1 MADDRYRYLEELE
14 QSEKLDGENTK
25 SGTRKGKK
33 LTAEQK
39 RKLRQ
44 KKKRKRMLAM
54 VGRIALLLLIA
65 AVFLV
70 LIHTVMTR
78 LGGTGSSASGSPA
91 SGSPAS
97 TVLPVESS
105 KESTAPATETPAQ
118 AETPAV
124 TETPAVAP
132 TAEPVPE
139 ESNMVKTYG
148 KWQYSTDAYA
158 PEGDIVPTTYQ
169 MYTYDRMRQDI
180 YFLMHRYSDY
190 CEVVSL
196 ATTADGRDIVDVVVG
211 SRNAKKDVIIQ
222 YTIHAREY
230 INVQLGMWQL
240 ESYLK
245 ALKAGEYADIWSD
258 LRLHIIPMMNPD
270 GVTLSQLGFDSVQN
284 PEILANLKTIWGRD
298 NEAGKGDPDPAGYCS
313 RWKANMLGVDLNRN
327 FDVGWETT
335 GGSSGPSCTRYKGPS
350 AASEIE
356 TQALVNL
363 AKNTNCIGQI
373 AYHSSGDLVYWD
385 YGTEGAMYETDSALA
400 DTAVGLTGYKKTSTI
415 ASDQNLG
422 GCSDYFILVLGIPAI
437 TIETGD
443 WYDWPWDYA
452 SEWDDV
458 RDRNSGVVPALASFF
473 HTL

>member
-105 KESTAPATETPAQ
+105 KESNAPATETPAQ

-180 YFLMHRYSDY
+180 YFLMHRY
-190 CEVVSL
+190 L
-196 ATTADGRDIVDVVVG
+196 ALLIF
-211 SRNAKKDVIIQ
+211 Q
-222 YTIHAREY
+222 
-230 INVQLGMWQL
+230 
-240 ESYLK
+240 
-245 ALKAGEYADIWSD
+245 
-258 LRLHIIPMMNPD
+258 
-270 GVTLSQLGFDSVQN
+270 
-284 PEILANLKTIWGRD
+284 
-298 NEAGKGDPDPAGYCS
+298 
-313 RWKANMLGVDLNRN
+313 
-327 FDVGWETT
+327 
-335 GGSSGPSCTRYKGPS
+335 
-350 AASEIE
+350 
-356 TQALVNL
+356 
-363 AKNTNCIGQI
+363 
-373 AYHSSGDLVYWD
+373 
-385 YGTEGAMYETDSALA
+385 
-400 DTAVGLTGYKKTSTI
+400 
-415 ASDQNLG
+415 
-422 GCSDYFILVLGIPAI
+422 
-437 TIETGD
+437 
-443 WYDWPWDYA
+443 
-452 SEWDDV
+452 
-458 RDRNSGVVPALASFF
+458 
-473 HTL
+473 